1 MKKNIVMDEELVPNI
16 AMDDELVQ
24 NVAMGGKFV
33 KNFVMGAEIDPKVEM
48 DLSMLDMG
56 GWKILQ
62 LRN

>member
-1 MKKNIVMDEELVPNI
+1 MDEELVQSI
-16 AMDDELVQ
+16 AMDEELFQ

-33 KNFVMGAEIDPKVEM
+33 KNFVMSAESDPKVEM
-48 DLSMLDMG
+48 DLSMLEMS